1 MIAIVMAIVVPAEVP
16 AAVPAVV
23 LACVA
28 ASGAAALVVPAAP
41 PAPSPDREMWLARG
55 RVRGPADGALAS
67 VSRGPVGGS
76 TASRPARRVAL
87 GAAAVTVGW
96 FVLPPRLLVLAVVGC
111 LAVAGV
117 AALLRLRGSAA
128 RAAVVADRVRETCEA
143 LADDLAAGASTE
155 RTLARAG
162 ADWPDLEPV
171 LAAHRLGLD
180 VPRAWRELADRPGA
194 AGLRLVAAAWQVS
207 GRTGQGLASALR
219 RVATD
224 LRAADASRRVVDSE
238 LASARATGRL
248 VAGLPV
254 LAWLMGSGS
263 DQHPVAWLL
272 DGPAGWLCLVLGG
285 SLLLLGLA
293 WIELLARGAT
303 T

>member
-1 MIAIVMAIVVPAEVP
+1 VIA
-16 AAVPAVV
+16 AAV
-23 LACVA
+23 LACLA
-28 ASGAAALVVPAAP
+28 GACAAALLVPTAP
-41 PAPSPDREMWLARG
+41 LVPPSEPGVWLAGDGVRG
-55 RVRGPADGALAS
+55 RAHGALACS
-67 VSRGPVGGS
+67 GRDQVGDSTSSR
-76 TASRPARRVAL
+76 RLRRVAF
-87 GAAAVTVGW
+87 GAAAVPVGW

-111 LAVAGV
+111 IAVAGV
-117 AALLRLRGSAA
+117 AVLLRLRRSAA
-128 RAAVVADRVRETCEA
+128 RAAVVSDRVRETCEA
-143 LADDLAAGASTE
+143 LADDLAAGASAE
-155 RTLARAG
+155 RALARAG
-162 ADWPDLEPV
+162 ADWIELEPV

-219 RVATD
+219 RVAAD

-272 DGPAGWLCLVLGG
+272 GGPAGWLCLVLGG
-285 SLLLLGLA
+285 VLLLLGLA